1 MCPIL
6 TPFLCNWTQNW
17 QFFEVLPIFFRT
29 AGLQLK
35 LIELYIESPN
45 IFHWKPAKNKV
56 GLVFGQ
62 NLGKIRS
69 MFEKKVKKLAI
80 SILIGFSIILHGE
93 YILKEEAAVVQTAEW
108 KFKANIARN
117 AIFQGC

>member
-1 MCPIL
+1 
-6 TPFLCNWTQNW
+6 
-17 QFFEVLPIFFRT
+17 
-29 AGLQLK
+29 
-35 LIELYIESPN
+35 
-45 IFHWKPAKNKV
+45 
-56 GLVFGQ
+56 
-62 NLGKIRS
+62 